1 MNQTE
6 YSLLS
11 KEDIFKMYENVCEE
25 LEVMEGKLQST
36 ERYYEEAQD
45 EINEL
50 EDRVYA
56 LNQEIETLDNAF
68 DDREKD

>member
-25 LEVMEGKLQST
+25 LNFT
-36 ERYYEEAQD
+36 EMRKDFFKQELEEAQQERDEAYD
-45 EINEL
+45 EISGLME
-50 EDRVYA
+50 
-56 LNQEIETLDNAF
+56 EIETLKEALDN
-68 DDREKD
+68 